1 MNFAGVTVW
10 TAASG
15 QAGAAEGR
23 ILPTLLS
30 AGTDVSEEMA
40 IGEQLLRAA
49 PQSLLDFLTRVVLC
63 IVTFL
68 VGVKVISLIRKLIG
82 KAMERTGAAG
92 QAGQFVDSCVR
103 VVLYVILVFQI
114 AMHLGINAATIATVL
129 GSATVTVGLAF
140 QGSLKN
146 CIGGIMIM
154 ILHPFRVG
162 DYIIETTYES
172 EGTVSEITVFY
183 TKLATLDNR
192 TIILPNGQLAD
203 AGITNVTREENRRV
217 ELKVGISYEADIRRA
232 KGVLEGL
239 LLKEE
244 GICRDLEYNIF
255 VDELGASA
263 VVLGIRF
270 WTKTENYW
278 PVRWKMLEEIKY
290 AFDDNGIGIPYPQMD
305 VHVKRMEEKEEISC
319 KTSGETL

>member
-1 MNFAGVTVW
+1 MNFAGVTEW
-10 TAASG
+10 MAASG

-154 ILHPFRVG
+154 TLHPFRVG

-172 EGTVSEITVFY
+172 EGTV
-183 TKLATLDNR
+183 
-192 TIILPNGQLAD
+192 
-203 AGITNVTREENRRV
+203 
-217 ELKVGISYEADIRRA
+217 
-232 KGVLEGL
+232 
-239 LLKEE
+239 
-244 GICRDLEYNIF
+244 
-255 VDELGASA
+255 
-263 VVLGIRF
+263 
-270 WTKTENYW
+270 
-278 PVRWKMLEEIKY
+278 
-290 AFDDNGIGIPYPQMD
+290 
-305 VHVKRMEEKEEISC
+305 
-319 KTSGETL
+319 